1 MKLVFEFDACLHFDF
16 WSSSILCSYLLMS
29 VDNEEFYEQQR
40 PLSLPDIVQLV
51 SILKE
56 VSAGVLPLEVMI

>member
-1 MKLVFEFDACLHFDF
+1 
-16 WSSSILCSYLLMS
+16 MS

-56 VSAGVLPLEVMI
+56 VSAGILPLEVMV